1 MSGMYWGLTALYLL
15 DRLQDLDPQPIL
27 DWVMSCRHDNG
38 GFGGS
43 PRNDPHMLYT
53 LSAVQIL
60 ALYDR
65 LDLVDADTVAKCGCW
80 GMCED
85 MWAACGQATARE
97 GACVSD
103 QRDGIGIDMCMCV
116 LLLRVCRCGGSAAS
130 GRLLLWRHV
139 GRGRHTVSSSS
150 SSRVTAAAC
159 HTLQSCCSACVHLLL
174 WCWCGARAIPR

>member
-27 DWVMSCRHDNG
+27 DWVMSCRHENG

-65 LDLVDADTVAKCGCW
+65 LDLVDADAVAKCGCM

-85 MWAACGQATARE
+85 VWAA
-97 GACVSD
+97 
-103 QRDGIGIDMCMCV
+103 
-116 LLLRVCRCGGSAAS
+116 RVVD
-130 GRLLLWRHV
+130 V
-139 GRGRHTVSSSS
+139 GLYH
-150 SSRVTAAAC
+150 
-159 HTLQSCCSACVHLLL
+159 
-174 WCWCGARAIPR
+174 

>member
-27 DWVMSCRHDNG
+27 DWVLSCRHDNG

-65 LDLVDADTVAKCGCW
+65 LDLVDADAVAKCECVDSW
-80 GMCED
+80 GV
-85 MWAACGQATARE
+85 GSQGLTSTLARPE
-97 GACVSD
+97 K
-103 QRDGIGIDMCMCV
+103 
-116 LLLRVCRCGGSAAS
+116 
-130 GRLLLWRHV
+130 HN
-139 GRGRHTVSSSS
+139 
-150 SSRVTAAAC
+150 
-159 HTLQSCCSACVHLLL
+159 
-174 WCWCGARAIPR
+174 